1 MSLKSFSSEPSGFS
15 VRAVAGQAVALLL
28 VSLLIAA
35 GSWMLR
41 PNPISWNA
49 DPVSYELELSAPLV
63 ELADGLLLFEEGDH
77 VFLDTRRNA
86 ADVEETIAY
95 AFILR
100 EASFDDDL
108 LALMDEVYPEDPIL
122 LFGDGE
128 LSGVSNVAA
137 KLQQRGY
144 ENVSILRVGV
154 KGWQKDGGPV
164 SEPTILE
171 VWDEAGE
178 NNE

>member
-1 MSLKSFSSEPSGFS
+1 MPGAEQPHPACQ
-15 VRAVAGQAVALLL
+15 VVD
-28 VSLLIAA
+28 
-35 GSWMLR
+35 LR
-41 PNPISWNA
+41 HDHLDRFAFAEYVPDA
-49 DPVSYELELSAPLV
+49 FHPV
-63 ELADGLLLFEEGDH
+63 
-77 VFLDTRRNA
+77 RRNA

-144 ENVSILRVGV
+144 ENISILRVGV
-154 KGWQKDGGPV
+154 QGWQKAGGPV

-171 VWDEAGE
+171 VWDESGE
-178 NNE
+178 TQ